1 MIDDV
6 LINDVIREVDVLIFK
21 MDVYY
26 ALDYLEKE

>member
-6 LINDVIREVDVLIFK
+6 LINDVIREVDALIFK

-26 ALDYLEKE
+26 ALDYLEK